1 MKKIFFLLLLFIIF
15 SCKKTSSLENSP
27 SNQNSSKEYTF
38 DYHKDAVNT
47 DNTDMQNSNSY
58 QLEDYIMPISKNDFV
73 KDSLRYKNDLS
84 NDKPTFE
91 YPTLNTSFGKIKF
104 IANKNTS
111 SDSYVDYSY
120 VGFNQKNNFH
130 IINIKLYEGELA
142 LLMNDKS
149 YQYNI
154 LDGIPLFSNNEE
166 DALIYKDQEGLSS
179 YLAFYKIKDGSLNKY
194 FALSSDENII
204 ESAVWNREN
213 NAIIK
218 LRNLSDGSIKYY
230 KINSK
235 GLNSHPQKSSSI
247 NSFTPKNYE
256 ILAKAENDWNGDKIK
271 DIVIV
276 YDSIPAGKW
285 EGIGKRP
292 LIVLKGVGN
301 NQYQFWF
308 RNDEAIP
315 SRNCSG
321 SADPTFELNQKEGF
335 LKYSDISLIS
345 STVKNIEYIF
355 DNSLNLSLV
364 NIDIEDSSN
373 QSIKNRFTKEELG
386 NINLKTINI
395 KNLENKLINTD

>member
-1 MKKIFFLLLLFIIF
+1 MKKLFFLFSLFIIF
-15 SCKKTSSLENSP
+15 SCKKTSSLENGP
-27 SNQNSSKEYTF
+27 NDQNSSKEYTF
-38 DYHKDAVNT
+38 DYQKDAEET
-47 DNTDMQNSNSY
+47 DDIVMQNSNSY
-58 QLEDYIMPISKNDFV
+58 QLEDHIIPISKNDFV
-73 KDSLRYKNDLS
+73 KDSLLYKNDVS
-84 NDKPTFE
+84 DNRSAFE
-91 YPTLNTSFGKIKF
+91 YPTLNTSFGKVKF
-104 IANKNTS
+104 VAEKNTS

-120 VGFNQKNNFH
+120 LGFNQKNNFH
-130 IINIKLYEGELA
+130 IINIELYEGERI

-179 YLAFYKIKDGSLNKY
+179 YLAFYKIKHGSLNKY

-213 NAIIK
+213 NAVIK
-218 LRNLSDGSIKYY
+218 LRNLSDGFIKYY
-230 KINSK
+230 KIDSK
-235 GLNSHPQKSSSI
+235 KPNSHPQKSSSI

-256 ILAKAENDWNGDKIK
+256 ILAKAEHDWNGDKIK

-292 LIVLKGVGN
+292 LKALKGVGN

-315 SRNCSG
+315 CRNCSG
-321 SADPTFELNQKEGF
+321 NADPTFEFNQKDGF

-364 NIDIEDSSN
+364 NINIEDSSN
-373 QSIKNRFTKEELG
+373 QPIKNRFTKEELG
-386 NINLKTINI
+386 NIHLKSINI
-395 KNLENKLINTD
+395 KNLENKLINSD

>member
-218 LRNLSDGSIKYY
+218 LRNLRDGSIKYY

-315 SRNCSG
+315 CRNCSG

>member
-15 SCKKTSSLENSP
+15 SCKKTSSVENSP
-27 SNQNSSKEYTF
+27 SKQNSSKEYTF

-47 DNTDMQNSNSY
+47 DNTEMQNSNSY

-73 KDSLRYKNDLS
+73 KDSLMYKKDVS
-84 NDKPTFE
+84 NNKSAFE
-91 YPTLNTSFGKIKF
+91 YPILNTSFGKIKF

-166 DALIYKDQEGLSS
+166 NALIYKDQEGLSS

-218 LRNLSDGSIKYY
+218 LRNLSNGSIKYY
-230 KINSK
+230 KIDIK

-247 NSFTPKNYE
+247 TSFTPKNYE

-271 DIVIV
+271 DILIV

-292 LIVLKGVGN
+292 LIALQGVGN

-315 SRNCSG
+315 CRNCSG
-321 SADPTFELNQKEGF
+321 NADPTFELNQKDGF

-345 STVKNIEYIF
+345 STVKNTEYIF
-355 DNSLNLSLV
+355 DNSLNLSSV

-373 QSIKNRFTKEELG
+373 QPIKKRISKEELG
-386 NINLKTINI
+386 NINIKTINI
-395 KNLENKLINTD
+395 KNLEKKLIKTD